1 MKWLPEVLLPCSVRK
16 WQVWWLGE
24 KIASEIRSNSDC
36 PKLKTQRKVVF
47 RMTVVRTTACLTFL
61 LFTITRMI
69 VSIGAPNLPILVNG
83 FGNMGN
89 FMQFLSFAITSA
101 KNPDWNVSLRK
112 IFVLVRIQG
121 LLILMWVR
129 LAVLKICAVLH
140 LSGV

>member
-1 MKWLPEVLLPCSVRK
+1 
-16 WQVWWLGE
+16 
-24 KIASEIRSNSDC
+24 
-36 PKLKTQRKVVF
+36 
-47 RMTVVRTTACLTFL
+47 MTVVRTAACLTFL
-61 LFTITRMI
+61 LFTKTQMI

-89 FMQFLSFAITSA
+89 FMQFLSFAITLA
-101 KNPDWNVSLRK
+101 KGPDWNDSLRK